1 MKLAL
6 RYIRQTYNRVKEI
19 KKIKLGLP
27 SGLLKDQ
34 TEKLFLS
41 AGYDIRINERSYRA
55 YIDDPEIEIFLARG
69 QELTFYTEKGAID
82 AAISQKVYI
91 LDQKVKVVPIAS
103 FDYGVNMLGNAKI
116 VLAVPE
122 KSKIKSVKDLAGKK
136 ILARVPKIAEEYL
149 KKHNIKAE
157 IEWTDRPSEPKVPL
171 LGDAIIEFT
180 NKGSTLKAFNLR
192 IVDVLMETSPTL
204 FMNEKSYKDKW
215 KREKIENLAILLKGA
230 RLAQEMAGLMLHV
243 SGEKME
249 RALKILPSLKK
260 PTVTQ
265 LRGRHWFDIL
275 AVVDKKEIRTLIP
288 ELKKIGCTDIVEFPL
303 NKVII

>member
-1 MKLAL
+1 M
-6 RYIRQTYNRVKEI
+6 REI
-19 KKIKLGLP
+19 KKIKLGFPNDLT
-27 SGLLKDQ
+27 KEQ
-34 TEKLFLS
+34 TIKLFLA
-41 AGYDIRINERSYRA
+41 AGYDIELNETLYSA
-55 YIDDPEIEIFLARG
+55 QIDDPEIEIFLAHG
-69 QELTFYTEKGAID
+69 QELTSYTEVGAID
-82 AAISQKVYI
+82 AAIAQKVYI
-91 LDQKVKVVPIAS
+91 LDQKVKVVPIIS
-103 FDYGVNMLGNAKI
+103 FDYGVNRWVNAKV

-122 KSKIKSVKDLAGKK
+122 KSKIRAVKDLAGKK
-136 ILARVPKIAEEYL
+136 ILTGLPKIAEEYL
-149 KKHNIKAE
+149 KKNNIKAE
-157 IEWTDRPSEPKVPL
+157 IEWTDRPTEPKVPL
-171 LGDAIIEFT
+171 LGDAIIEFI
-180 NKGSTLKAFNLR
+180 NKGSTLRAFNLR
-192 IVDVLMETSPTL
+192 IIDVLMETSPTL
-204 FMNEKSYKDKW
+204 FMNEKSYKNKW

-249 RALKILPSLKK
+249 QALKILPSLKK